1 MFGLNEKGWGYKF
14 LIFFAVLFVLILIG
28 VSIALH
34 KLGWTK
40 NSLGKKNSNSQ
51 NSEYVSIENN
61 LQSSGY
67 LYLKENK
74 NYIDNSNSS
83 VKVSLD
89 TLMRN
94 GYSNNLIDP
103 VTGNFCNGYV
113 IISVNSEVSAYIKC
127 DNYETENY
135 RMWSR

>member
-40 NSLGKKNSNSQ
+40 NSLGKKNSNSK

-94 GYSNNLIDP
+94 GY
-103 VTGNFCNGYV
+103 
-113 IISVNSEVSAYIKC
+113 ISQ
-127 DNYETENY
+127 ETQ
-135 RMWSR
+135 RCHHSSPCGLCTW

>member
-40 NSLGKKNSNSQ
+40 NSLRKKNSNSK

>member
-14 LIFFAVLFVLILIG
+14 LIFFAVLFMVILIG

-40 NSLGKKNSNSQ
+40 NSLAKGASGNK
-51 NSEYVSIENN
+51 NSEYIAIENN
-61 LQSSGY
+61 LQNSGY
-67 LYLKENK
+67 KYLKENK

-83 VKVSLD
+83 VKVSLN
-89 TLMRN
+89 TLIRN
-94 GYSNNLIDP
+94 GYSNDLIDP
-103 VTGNFCNGYV
+103 KTGNFCDGYV

-127 DNYETENY
+127 DSYESENY
-135 RMWSR
+135 KMWSR